1 MSTWKKN
8 EAFRKRARK
17 AGYRSRA
24 AFKLLEIEQK
34 FGILRKAKRIVDLCS
49 APGSWLQVAKEK
61 CNQNDYK
68 IVGVDLIF
76 IRPIDGVNIIQA
88 SIEEPDLVSQILEQL
103 TLPAHV
109 VLSDC
114 SPKLTGKKALDRERQ
129 LWQAKLSLQIAVQ
142 LLEKR
147 GHFVTKVFQTSE
159 FQEFITQVKGYFKSV
174 KSFKPKSSLKRS
186 PEMYLIAKEFEG
198 VSKPLSPGV
207 L

>member
-8 EAFRKRARK
+8 ETFRKQARK

-34 FGILRKAKRIVDLCS
+34 FGILRKANRIVDLCS
-49 APGSWLQVAKEK
+49 APGSWLQVAQEK
-61 CNQNDYK
+61 CNQSDYK
-68 IVGVDLIF
+68 IVGVDLNY
-76 IRPIDGVNIIQA
+76 IRPIEGVSVIQA
-88 SIEEPDLVSQILEQL
+88 SIEESDLVSQILEQL

-114 SPKLTGKKALDRERQ
+114 SPKLSGKKVLDRERQ

-159 FQEFITQVKGYFKSV
+159 FQEFITQVKDYFKSV

-186 PEMYLIAKEFEG
+186 PEMYLIAKEFKG
-198 VSKPLSPGV
+198 LSHQFNPDV

>member
-8 EAFRKRARK
+8 EAFRKQARK
-17 AGYRSRA
+17 TGYRSRA

-34 FGILRKAKRIVDLCS
+34 YAILRKANRIVDLCS
-49 APGSWLQVAKEK
+49 APGSWLQVVKEK
-61 CNQNDYK
+61 CNQTDYK
-68 IVGVDLIF
+68 IVGVDLSY
-76 IRPIDGVNIIQA
+76 IRPIEGVSIIQI
-88 SIEEPDLVSQILEQL
+88 SIEEPDLVTQIMEQL
-103 TLPAHV
+103 TLPAQV

-114 SPKLTGKKALDRERQ
+114 SPKLTGNKTLDRERQ

-142 LLEKR
+142 LLEKS

-159 FQEFITQVKGYFKSV
+159 FQEFITQVKDYFKSV

-198 VSKPLSPGV
+198 LSHPFNPDV

>member
-8 EAFRKRARK
+8 ETFRKQARK

-34 FGILRKAKRIVDLCS
+34 FGILRKANRIVDLCS

-61 CNQNDYK
+61 CNQSSYE
-68 IVGVDLIF
+68 IVGVDLNY
-76 IRPIDGVNIIQA
+76 IRPIEGVSIIQA
-88 SIEEPDLVSQILEQL
+88 SIEESDLVSQISEQL
-103 TLPAHV
+103 TRPAHV

-114 SPKLTGKKALDRERQ
+114 SPKLTGKKTLDRERQ
-129 LWQAKLSLQIAVQ
+129 LWQARLSLQIAVQ
-142 LLEKR
+142 LLEKG
-147 GHFVTKVFQTSE
+147 GHFVTKVFQASE

-174 KSFKPKSSLKRS
+174 KSYKPKSSLKRS

-198 VSKPLSPGV
+198 VSHPFNPDV